1 VERRKLNYTTSAECR
16 ALSNEFVIAELSS
29 DKLTDAGGYRYIEAR
44 KPDLYKN
51 IIGKPHDSNQQVA
64 WLKKKES

>member
-1 VERRKLNYTTSAECR
+1 
-16 ALSNEFVIAELSS
+16 LSNEFVIAELSS